1 MYLFKCKFQSKI
13 NNKFLNNTIIHKSN
27 KMKMIIR
34 NYSDKSGVKE
44 KIVNII
50 NLRKFFYL

>member
-13 NNKFLNNTIIHKSN
+13 NNKFLKNTIIHKSN